1 MYNTFKSVI
10 SMMYTSVIFAMIF
23 VFILSAVGTAVL
35 NIIFNFLGKQGYLG
49 NLYPNVRGGIPR
61 GIGLVPFIILSFY
74 MLPKF
79 NNLILFIGI
88 FAFIDDV
95 LGRKKFAP
103 LGIEWGQLSRGIG
116 ILLVM
121 IVGIMEGLGVSA
133 ILIALMV
140 QPLNISDMQP
150 GSTCIVTI
158 IMCAVTMIIMIL
170 IGSAPEGEL
179 LAIYTPL
186 LILVVVLGYCPL
198 DFSGKIMLGEVGNHT
213 LGVALGVAFYIVGG
227 FWWLLLLFIITTALI
242 AFVRRN
248 TLKVFFR
255 QRLGLINPTFG
266 DYFMDVLTGGG
277 LGDLIRKFVLK
288 EKQYPVTNP
297 LLILL
302 GFRRLLYNP
311 HARRHAHYP
320 TDDIKPRIM
329 LRR

>member
-1 MYNTFKSVI
+1 
-10 SMMYTSVIFAMIF
+10 MMYTSVILAMIF

-35 NIIFNFLGKQGYLG
+35 NIIFNILGKQGFLG

-79 NNLILFIGI
+79 NSLVLIIGI
-88 FAFIDDV
+88 FAFIDDI
-95 LGRKKFAP
+95 LGRRKCVP

-121 IVGIMEGLGVSA
+121 LVGVLEGLGVSA
-133 ILIALMV
+133 ILIALLV

-158 IMCAVTMIIMIL
+158 IMSIATIFIMLL
-170 IGSAPEGEL
+170 INSAPVGEL

-186 LILVVVLGYCPL
+186 LILVVCLGYCPL

-213 LGVALGVAFYIVGG
+213 FGVALGVAFYIVGG
-227 FWWLLLLFIITTALI
+227 FWWLLILFIITTALI

-248 TLKVFFR
+248 TLKLFFR
-255 QRLGLINPTFG
+255 QKLGLLNPTFG

-277 LGDLIRKFVLK
+277 LGDLVRKYVLK
-288 EKQYPVTNP
+288 DRQYPVTNP
-297 LLILL
+297 LLISL

-311 HARRHAHYP
+311 HARRHPNYP
-320 TDDIKPRIM
+320 KEDIRPRIM
-329 LRR
+329 LR